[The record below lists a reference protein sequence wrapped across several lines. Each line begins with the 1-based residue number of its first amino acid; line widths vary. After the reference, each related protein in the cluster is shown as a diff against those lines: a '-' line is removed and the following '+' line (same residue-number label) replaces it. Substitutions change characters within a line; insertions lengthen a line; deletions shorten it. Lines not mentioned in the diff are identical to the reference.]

1 MSNTIPKGIK
11 DLDEYKNLVG
21 QKTSALSNLNQ
32 ANQTAMKYAD
42 NTALAQGYATQGARL
57 QNASNLQ
64 SAYINQAGGINQ
76 NFQKQLGNLAN
87 TTSQNQFDNYKT
99 RIYDAVKSGTLNQ
112 EYLNQIYNDANQGGL
127 MQQSDLTD
135 LTNLGNDAL
144 KNYNTQ
150 ESLRKTQE
158 DETFKT
164 SLLKEAINN
173 GLSFEQANNLVDSY
187 NGNKIESQLSLIQMM
202 EDNVKTQ
209 GQEGNATGQVDP
221 KTNKTTFKTS
231 SGTNYISDLSS
242 KSSGGWGKN
251 FVITIGTTD
260 YKMELGNKVKDAN
273 LDASKIEVGQ
283 IVLYKTSNGTYL
295 ITKDPKG
302 NIRYATTRNG
312 NAFGIG
318 VNNEPLENIKGQ
330 DLAVSREKYLE
341 LAKQLGYTQ

>member
-64 SAYINQAGGINQ
+64 NAYINQAGGINQ
-76 NFQKQLGNLAN
+76 NFQNKLGDLVN
-87 TTSQNQFDNYKT
+87 TTSQNQFNNYSE
-99 RIYDAVKSGTLNQ
+99 RINNAVKTGTLNQ
-112 EYLNQIYNDANQGGL
+112 EYLNQVLNQANQSGL
-127 MQQSDLTD
+127 MQGNDLAN
-135 LTNLGNDAL
+135 LTNFGNDAL
-144 KNYNTQ
+144 ASYNAQ
-150 ESLRKTQE
+150 EGANKAKD
-158 DETFKT
+158 DETFKA

-173 GLSFEQANNLVDSY
+173 GLSFEQAKNLVDSY
-187 NGNKIESQLSLIQMM
+187 NGNKIESQLSLIQKM

-209 GQEGNATGQVDP
+209 NQEENATGV
-221 KTNKTTFKTS
+221 NKTTFTTS
-231 SGTNYISDLSS
+231 NGTNYISDLSS

-251 FVITIGTTD
+251 FVITIGTKD